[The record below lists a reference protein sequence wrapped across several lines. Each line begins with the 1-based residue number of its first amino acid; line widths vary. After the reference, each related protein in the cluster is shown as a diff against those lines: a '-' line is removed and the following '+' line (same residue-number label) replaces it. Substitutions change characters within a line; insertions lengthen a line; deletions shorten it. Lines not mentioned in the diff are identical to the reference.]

1 MKKNIL
7 ALVLAGIVMSSTLI
21 TNAQSI
27 PPIAEESVTA
37 AEITYNT
44 EENVIGQTPYEINEL
59 FVSKDTVE
67 IQYTGES
74 EFIDVYGTDL
84 NGTEHYVS
92 EYAVWTSSNNDIIF
106 ADRGRLLAQGV
117 GTAVVTAS
125 YGDYQKNIT
134 VTVKEA
140 IDYDVL
146 LANSISTFD
155 MTSAQRTRYV
165 SNANNM
171 VNYQWTPSQTL
182 TGWKGNYTF
191 TAGTTYRGIPY
202 SQTPNQTNLAAFKTA
217 LTASDFYSTYTSSEG
232 VKMPRYGNDCSGF
245 VSFAYELPRQ
255 NTTQFIY
262 SLTHGSYKVIGSY
275 DPNNVTTSDLLAS
288 YPEMTAGDALVKSG
302 HAMFV
307 ANNVSSEEYC
317 LMYEQTP
324 GRAQTTRWSYSSL
337 AAGGYMPFSK

>member
-1 MKKNIL
+1 MKKTIL
-7 ALVLAGIVMSSTLI
+7 ALVLAGITMNFTLT
-21 TNAQSI
+21 TNAQNISSA
-27 PPIAEESVTA
+27 AEEAVTA
-37 AEITYNT
+37 AEVAYNT
-44 EENVIGQTPYEINEL
+44 EENVIGQTPYDISAL
-59 FVSKDTVE
+59 FISKDTVE

-74 EFIDVYGTDL
+74 EFVDVYGTDAD
-84 NGTEHYVS
+84 GKEYYVS
-92 EYAVWTSSNNDIIF
+92 EYAVWTSSNNDVVF

-125 YGDYQKNIT
+125 YNDYQKSIV

-140 IDYDVL
+140 IDYDAM
-146 LANSISTFD
+146 LADSISTYD
-155 MTSAQRTRYV
+155 MTTAQRTRYV
-165 SNANNM
+165 SNANSM
-171 VNYQWTPSQTL
+171 VNYSWTPTQTL

-191 TAGTTYRGIPY
+191 KAGTTYSGIPY
-202 SQTPNQTNLAAFKTA
+202 SQTPNQTNLADFKTA
-217 LTASDFYSTYTSSEG
+217 LSASDFYNTYTSSAG
-232 VKMPRYGNDCSGF
+232 VIMPRYGNDCSGF
-245 VSFAYELPRQ
+245 VSFAYEIPRQ

-275 DPNNVTTSDLLAS
+275 DPNDVTTSDLLAS

-324 GRAQTTRWSYSSL
+324 GRAQTTRWSYSDL